1 MASIPLL
8 VPLTYITLLIGAFYT
23 FSKVYRKRTVARIAS
38 LERWFPSHPER
49 DTYISLLQ
57 LSPPPSEVL
66 LKAALLRRAAADVQR
81 IISLRDD
88 KTALQALL
96 QKGSIDDDLWNAF
109 TAAEKELE
117 AEIVEV
123 VNEANSFREGWG
135 QFIFASASE
144 VVNNVKQRDMV
155 MAIPKLRA
163 EAEAKYGSPR
173 KTVQVKGLTPSVALH
188 SAPTSESESPNRT
201 KAPSPINLNGGLTPA
216 RSPSPLATNG
226 TTTASSS
233 VAPMT
238 PPSIRAELGYASSAG
253 TSPAPSMNG
262 DAAGSS
268 SPKAKSKTSGSASKP
283 RRRK

>member
-8 VPLTYITLLIGAFYT
+8 VPLTYITLLIGALYT
-23 FSKVYRKRTVARIAS
+23 FSKVYRKRTVARIAK
-38 LERWFPSHPER
+38 LERWFPAHPER

-163 EAEAKYGSPR
+163 EAEAKYG
-173 KTVQVKGLTPSVALH
+173 
-188 SAPTSESESPNRT
+188 AP
-201 KAPSPINLNGGLTPA
+201 KAPKLKAITPAVAVHSPPEEPKPKNVSPISLNDRLTPA

-226 TTTASSS
+226 SS
-233 VAPMT
+233 APSSIATMT
-238 PPSIRAELGYASSAG
+238 PPPSIKTELNGYSNSSAG
-253 TSPAPSMNG
+253 TSPSPSVNG
-262 DAAGSS
+262 DVTGS
-268 SPKAKSKTSGSASKP
+268 PRAKSKTPGSASKA
-283 RRRK
+283 RKRK

>member
-8 VPLTYITLLIGAFYT
+8 VPLTYISLLIGALYT
-23 FSKVYRKRTVARIAS
+23 FSKVYRKRTAARIAK

-66 LKAALLRRAAADVQR
+66 LKAALLRRAAADVHR
-81 IISLRDD
+81 IMSLRDD

-96 QKGSIDDDLWNAF
+96 QKGSVDDDLWNAF

-163 EAEAKYGSPR
+163 EAEAKYGGSKPVPLR
-173 KTVQVKGLTPSVALH
+173 TITPSLTVH
-188 SAPTSESESPNRT
+188 SAPDSP
-201 KAPSPINLNGGLTPA
+201 KPKSVSPVSLNGGLTPA
-216 RSPSPLATNG
+216 RSPSPMTTNG
-226 TTTASSS
+226 TTTAKSS

-238 PPSIRAELGYASSAG
+238 PPSSIKPELESYASSAG
-253 TSPAPSMNG
+253 TSPSPSMNG
-262 DAAGSS
+262 DATGPSS
-268 SPKAKSKTSGSASKP
+268 SRAKNKTPGSASKG
-283 RRRK
+283 RKRK